1 MLKAEPALASSAR
14 LYQPKERAL
23 LNKANK
29 YLPGGVVTDFGASPD
44 PELVVQSAS
53 GAVLYDASGNKYID
67 YLLAAGV
74 QILGHAHPA
83 VMRAVSER
91 LAYGTGYYALNE
103 PAILLAE
110 ELCRVIPCAEM
121 VKFWNSGSEA
131 TSHAMRLARAFT
143 GREKIVKF
151 EGAWF
156 GGYDWALMSIAPQS
170 PPDFPTPVPD
180 SAGIPSCIT
189 NEILIAPFNDL
200 DRTTRIVEQ
209 FADEI
214 AAVMVEPYQR
224 YIAPDSGFLEGLRQL
239 TNRHGILLVFDEIVT
254 GFRFLYGGVQELYG
268 VVPDLAAFGK
278 IIGGGFPLSA
288 VCGRREVMEGIDP
301 RFRGTAKFVHST
313 STFSGHPIAA
323 TAGLATLAE
332 LRKPGVYTHLH
343 EYGAKLRAHMSKTL
357 EHYGLPARVMGDGPI
372 FHVLFTRDEVTDYRS
387 TLGADASLLT
397 RFQSEL
403 LRRGVL
409 KGPKGYISTAHTEG
423 QLRTTCEAFD
433 EVAELLSRSRRS

>member
-1 MLKAEPALASSAR
+1 MLKVTPVPAGSAR
-14 LYQPKERAL
+14 VYQPRERAL
-23 LNKANK
+23 LDKANK

-44 PELVVQSAS
+44 PELVVERAF
-53 GAVLYDASGNKYID
+53 GATLYDVSGNKYID
-67 YLLAAGV
+67 YLLGAGV

-83 VMRAVSER
+83 VVRAVSER
-91 LAYGTGYYALNE
+91 LACGAAYYALNE

-110 ELCRVIPCAEM
+110 ELCRVVPCAEM

-200 DRTTRIVEQ
+200 VCTTHIVER

-214 AAVMVEPYQR
+214 AAVVVEPYQR
-224 YIAPDSGFLEGLRQL
+224 YIAPEPGFLEGLRQL

-254 GFRFLYGGVQELYG
+254 GFRFLYGGVQERYG
-268 VVPDLAAFGK
+268 VIPDLAAFGK

-301 RFRGTAKFVHST
+301 RFRGTDKFVHST
-313 STFSGHPIAA
+313 STFSGHSIAA

-332 LRKPGVYTHLH
+332 LKQPGVYAQLH
-343 EYGAKLRAHMSKTL
+343 EYGAKLRTHMSKTL
-357 EHYGLPARVMGDGPI
+357 EYYGLPARVMGDGPI
-372 FHVLFTRDEVTDYRS
+372 FHVLFTREAVTDYRS
-387 TLGADASLLT
+387 TLGADASLLA

-403 LRRGVL
+403 LRRGIL
-409 KGPKGYISTAHTEG
+409 KGPKGYISTAHTEE
-423 QLRTTCEAFD
+423 QLRTTCQAVD
-433 EVAELLSRSRRS
+433 EVAELLAKSRRN